1 MVGIGVALTCAPAV
15 LSSSVAMPT
24 GTTAPRG
31 REAAFAACLALVLT
45 VGVLG
50 VLLLNTVMQ
59 QQADQIARQHQR
71 IAALTQQAQMLRT
84 ALDWQSDPAQLAAMA
99 KALRLRPVKRIEFV
113 SARRPAAG
121 RGRAG

>member
-1 MVGIGVALTCAPAV
+1 
-15 LSSSVAMPT
+15 MPT
-24 GTTAPRG
+24 GTTTPRG

-71 IAALTQQAQMLRT
+71 IAMLNQKAQDLQT
-84 ALDWQSDPAQLAAMA
+84 ALDWQSDPAQLDA
-99 KALRLRPVKRIEFV
+99 KARTLRLRPVKQIEFV
-113 SARRPAAG
+113 SARQQGARRAPAG
-121 RGRAG
+121 

>member
-1 MVGIGVALTCAPAV
+1 MA
-15 LSSSVAMPT
+15 T

-45 VGVLG
+45 IGVLG

-71 IAALTQQAQMLRT
+71 IAALTQRAQTLRT
-84 ALDWQSDPAQLAAMA
+84 SLDWQSDPAQLAARA
-99 KALRLRPVKRIEFV
+99 KALRLRPVRRIEFV
-113 SARRPAAG
+113 SARQRVAG
-121 RGRAG
+121 RAHAG